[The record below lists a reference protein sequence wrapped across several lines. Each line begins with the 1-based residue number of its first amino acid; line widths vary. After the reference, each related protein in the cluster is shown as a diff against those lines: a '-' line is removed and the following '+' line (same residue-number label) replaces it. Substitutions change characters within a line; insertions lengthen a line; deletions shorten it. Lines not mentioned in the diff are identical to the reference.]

1 MNLFN
6 TLRFTHKIICMK
18 VRKNITLSK
27 KADEYLK
34 ILAKEKKKSQ
44 SEVIEEL
51 IEKEAKEYEKKKKLE
66 AFEELL
72 KSAKYYSGKI
82 GDKTIQQI
90 KEEMGSEL

>member
-1 MNLFN
+1 MYNFI
-6 TLRFTHKIICMK
+6 HMK

-51 IEKEAKEYEKKKKLE
+51 IEKEAREYEKKKKLE
-66 AFEELL
+66 AFERFL
-72 KSAKYYSGKI
+72 KLTENISIPENISIQKV
-82 GDKTIQQI
+82 KT
-90 KEEMGSEL
+90 EMENE

>member
-1 MNLFN
+1 
-6 TLRFTHKIICMK
+6 MK

-51 IEKEAKEYEKKKKLE
+51 IEKEAREYEKKKKLE
-66 AFEELL
+66 AFERFL
-72 KSAKYYSGKI
+72 KLTENISIPENISI
-82 GDKTIQQI
+82 QRVKT
-90 KEEMGSEL
+90 EMENE

>member
-1 MNLFN
+1 MYNFI
-6 TLRFTHKIICMK
+6 HMK

-51 IEKEAKEYEKKKKLE
+51 IEKEAIEHEKKKKLE
-66 AFEELL
+66 AFERFL
-72 KSAKYYSGKI
+72 KLTENISIPENVSIQKV
-82 GDKTIQQI
+82 KT
-90 KEEMGSEL
+90 EMENE

>member
-1 MNLFN
+1 
-6 TLRFTHKIICMK
+6 MK

-51 IEKEAKEYEKKKKLE
+51 IEKEAREYEKKKKLE
-66 AFEELL
+66 AFERFL
-72 KSAKYYSGKI
+72 KLTENISIPENISIQKV
-82 GDKTIQQI
+82 KT
-90 KEEMGSEL
+90 EMENE

>member
-1 MNLFN
+1 M
-6 TLRFTHKIICMK
+6 KI
-18 VRKNITLSK
+18 RKNITLSK
-27 KADEYLK
+27 KAEEYLRM
-34 ILAKEKKKSQ
+34 LAKEKKKSQ

-51 IEKEAKEYEKKKKLE
+51 IEKEAREYEKKKKLE

-90 KEEMGSEL
+90 KEEMGCEL

>member
-1 MNLFN
+1 
-6 TLRFTHKIICMK
+6 MK

-51 IEKEAKEYEKKKKLE
+51 IEKEAREYEKKKKLE
-66 AFEELL
+66 AFERFL
-72 KSAKYYSGKI
+72 KLTENISIPENISMQK
-82 GDKTIQQI
+82 
-90 KEEMGSEL
+90 

>member
-1 MNLFN
+1 
-6 TLRFTHKIICMK
+6 MK

-51 IEKEAKEYEKKKKLE
+51 IEKEAKGYEKIKKLE
-66 AFEELL
+66 AFERFL
-72 KSAKYYSGKI
+72 KLTQNISISDKY
-82 GDKTIQQI
+82 
-90 KEEMGSEL
+90 

>member
-1 MNLFN
+1 
-6 TLRFTHKIICMK
+6 MK

-51 IEKEAKEYEKKKKLE
+51 IEKEAREYEKKKKLE
-66 AFEELL
+66 AFERFL
-72 KSAKYYSGKI
+72 KLTENISIPENIS
-82 GDKTIQQI
+82 IQ
-90 KEEMGSEL
+90 KVKMEMENE

>member
-1 MNLFN
+1 MYNFI
-6 TLRFTHKIICMK
+6 HMK

-27 KADEYLK
+27 KADEFLK

-51 IEKEAKEYEKKKKLE
+51 IEKEAREYEKKKKLE
-66 AFEELL
+66 AFGELL
-72 KSAKYYSGKI
+72 KSAKHYSGKI

>member
-1 MNLFN
+1 
-6 TLRFTHKIICMK
+6 MK

-51 IEKEAKEYEKKKKLE
+51 IEKEAREYEKKKKLE
-66 AFEELL
+66 AFERFL
-72 KSAKYYSGKI
+72 KLTENISIPENVSIQKV
-82 GDKTIQQI
+82 KT
-90 KEEMGSEL
+90 EMENE

>member
-1 MNLFN
+1 MYNFI
-6 TLRFTHKIICMK
+6 HMK

-51 IEKEAKEYEKKKKLE
+51 IEKEAREYEKKKKLE
-66 AFEELL
+66 AFERFL
-72 KSAKYYSGKI
+72 KLTENISIPENISMQKI
-82 GDKTIQQI
+82 KA
-90 KEEMGSEL
+90 EMENE

>member
-1 MNLFN
+1 
-6 TLRFTHKIICMK
+6 MK

-66 AFEELL
+66 AFERFL
-72 KSAKYYSGKI
+72 KLTENISIPENISMQK
-82 GDKTIQQI
+82 
-90 KEEMGSEL
+90 

>member
-27 KADEYLK
+27 KAEEYLRM
-34 ILAKEKKKSQ
+34 LAKEKKKSQ

-51 IEKEAKEYEKKKKLE
+51 IEKEAREYEKKKKLE
-66 AFEELL
+66 AFERFL
-72 KSAKYYSGKI
+72 KLTKNISIPENISIQKV
-82 GDKTIQQI
+82 KT
-90 KEEMGSEL
+90 EMENG